1 MAKTN
6 KKTKV
11 SSLRLLDKANKTKEV
26 SDEKK
31 KQAFEALDASVGETA
46 QNLEK
51 LKMLFKEIEDD
62 ICIDDKDDKIAIG
75 K

>member
-1 MAKTN
+1 M
-6 KKTKV
+6 KKTKKVKV
-11 SSLRLLDKANKTKEV
+11 SSLRLIDKANKTKEV

-31 KQAFEALDASVGETA
+31 KQALEALDASVGETA

-62 ICIDDKDDKIAIG
+62 ICIDVKDDKIAIG